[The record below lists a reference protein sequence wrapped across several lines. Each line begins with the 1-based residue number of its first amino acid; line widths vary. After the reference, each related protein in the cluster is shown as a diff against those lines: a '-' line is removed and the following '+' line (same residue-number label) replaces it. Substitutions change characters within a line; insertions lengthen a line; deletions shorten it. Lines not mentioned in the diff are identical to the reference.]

1 MEYQVFSTDS
11 LLVEIGAVVM
21 HAVDEDRSELN
32 REEIEYNRRLTKR
45 MVKETKMQ
53 LGEIA
58 HLLPEEIPQETVD
71 KILRGNRGLDNGV

>member
-1 MEYQVFSTDS
+1 MECQVFGTDS

-21 HAVDEDRSELN
+21 HAVDEEREDLTS
-32 REEIEYNRRLTKR
+32 EEIEYITRITKR

-58 HLLPEEIPQETVD
+58 HLLPEEISQETVD
-71 KILRGNRGLDNGV
+71 RILKRGGGEI

>member
-1 MEYQVFSTDS
+1 MECKLFGTDA

-21 HAVDEDRSELN
+21 HAVDEERNELN
-32 REEIEYNRRLTKR
+32 TEEIEYITGITKR

-71 KILRGNRGLDNGV
+71 QILKDYRGAN

>member
-21 HAVDEDRSELN
+21 NTVDEGRSELN
-32 REEIEYNRRLTKR
+32 AEEIKYITRITRR
-45 MVKETKMQ
+45 MVKETKMELSQ
-53 LGEIA
+53 IA

-71 KILRGNRGLDNGV
+71 KILRGNRGVY

>member
-1 MEYQVFSTDS
+1 MECKLYSTDA

-21 HAVDEDRSELN
+21 HAVDEERDELN
-32 REEIEYNRRLTKR
+32 PEEVDYITGITKR

-53 LGEIA
+53 LSEIA

-71 KILRGNRGLDNGV
+71 EIFKDRGAN